1 MPQVSVSDNQKLID
15 TIAEAF
21 VMRWLHDLQEYSWV
35 DELLDDLIV
44 NDKALAYKYLH
55 AIIERGPLAV
65 IKMAAIG
72 HMQKLFDAPTSSIVQ
87 AAMQDAQK
95 SESMRYALAWAF
107 CDGIATDNLAWD
119 QQLTAF
125 AQQMDLAQY
134 CRESA
139 DMAWTVCSIET
150 LELKIAAGPC
160 AWQDRKD
167 LAFELISTEENNRIK
182 ISGNVSRQDICHWHD
197 DLKKVHAAVNGAS
210 LLSIGLSPHA
220 TVHIAIGKTGAMFV
234 KVYFWIN
241 NCLMPERVDLEVDQ
255 SYLNQFLASLKSAIE
270 SE

>member
-1 MPQVSVSDNQKLID
+1 MPQVSVSDDQNLID

-21 VMRWLHDLQEYSWV
+21 VMRWLHDLEEYSWV
-35 DELLDDLIV
+35 DELLYDLVV
-44 NDKALAYKYLH
+44 NDKPLAYKYLT
-55 AIIERGPLAV
+55 AIIERGPYAV
-65 IKMAAIG
+65 IKMAAIS
-72 HMQKLFDAPTSSIVQ
+72 HMQKLFDAPTSLIVQ

-134 CRESA
+134 CRESV

-150 LELKIAAGPC
+150 FELKLAADPR
-160 AWQDRKD
+160 AYNDQKD
-167 LAFELISTEENNRIK
+167 LAFELISKDENNRIK
-182 ISGNVSRQDICHWHD
+182 ISGNVPRQDICHWHD
-197 DLKKVHAAVNGAS
+197 ELKKVHAAINGSS
-210 LLSIGLSPHA
+210 LFKIGLSPHA
-220 TVHIAIGKTGAMFV
+220 TVHIAISKTGTMFV

-241 NCLMPERVDLEVDQ
+241 KCLMPERVDLEVDQ
-255 SYLNQFLASLKSAIE
+255 SYLNQFLASLKAAIE